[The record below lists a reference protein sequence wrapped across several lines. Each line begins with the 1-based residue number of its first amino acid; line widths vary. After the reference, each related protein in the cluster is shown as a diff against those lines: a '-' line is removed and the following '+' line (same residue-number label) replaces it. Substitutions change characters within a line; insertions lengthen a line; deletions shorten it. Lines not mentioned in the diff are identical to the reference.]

1 MASVISF
8 RAAALRNLW
17 VGGLPLFLR
26 ALVISYITGLKNTRM
41 FNLNRK
47 KNEKKQVGEK
57 DKRERISLIYIV
69 FIFLRILSLTDF
81 WDLHKHG
88 LLISITFPAVSM
100 V

>member
-47 KNEKKQVGEK
+47 KKMRKTSRGKGQKGKNFF
-57 DKRERISLIYIV
+57 DLYSLYILKNLV
-69 FIFLRILSLTDF
+69 ID
-81 WDLHKHG
+81 
-88 LLISITFPAVSM
+88 
-100 V
+100 